1 MSTRASLCRSRIWR
15 AWCPRSRTSRRPR
28 TTSTA
33 CTTGC
38 CPGRRRNLK
47 TCGGWLFN
55 CCVVHL
61 SYPLL
66 TDDLLVL
73 IRPANRAKTVSGVS
87 KYLSCEKLNKC
98 NFENLSEV
106 NINSCNQW
114 VRNLINKACLPEG
127 TTSWCLVRTKRNEK
141 SPGLA
146 LVRHLRIAVLG
157 SLKSARDRRRPGRRQ
172 RNR

>member
-1 MSTRASLCRSRIWR
+1 MSIGPTDQNIKHHLRLVGFSASTSTECLPVSNRASLCRSRIWR

-106 NINSCNQW
+106 NIIQLQP
-114 VRNLINKACLPEG
+114 VGNKF
-127 TTSWCLVRTKRNEK
+127 
-141 SPGLA
+141 
-146 LVRHLRIAVLG
+146 
-157 SLKSARDRRRPGRRQ
+157 DQ
-172 RNR
+172 